1 MPRAVYR
8 VVLSDRA
15 DLMIKNRSAGGEHYK
30 VGGGDAASDGMKYTQ
45 RFLA

>member
-1 MPRAVYR
+1 MPQAVYR

-15 DLMIKNRSAGGEHYK
+15 DPMIKDRPARGERYK
-30 VGGGDAASDGMKYTQ
+30 VGGGDVASDGMKYTR